1 MVANLQDHS
10 NDGDF
15 HLPRGASALLLQ
27 LRLPFN
33 RLHSRILKK
42 SANLVL
48 DSFETDA
55 YFANRRGLRLRTM
68 GRERRTMQEEDGMSD
83 SLLSRLVSI
92 IPVEW

>member
-1 MVANLQDHS
+1 MTVISTYREEHRL
-10 NDGDF
+10 
-15 HLPRGASALLLQ
+15 LPQ
-27 LRLPFN
+27 LWLPFN

-68 GRERRTMQEEDGMSD
+68 GRERRTMEEEDGHI
-83 SLLSRLVSI
+83 RQ
-92 IPVEW
+92 PAE